1 MVRVVAFG
9 VVGVHGVRHVGGDA
23 EGAREGPVE
32 VLGAAAARG
41 DGPAEHPLQQ
51 GPWAPDWEPLPTSS
65 WSKAASTGMWAGGRA
80 AVAAETSAV
89 TPACTEIWLSRRGET
104 RNSSSAP
111 R

>member
-23 EGAREGPVE
+23 EGAGEGPVE

-51 GPWAPDWEPLPTSS
+51 GALGARLG
-65 WSKAASTGMWAGGRA
+65 AAADLFVVEGGEHRDVGGR
-80 AVAAETSAV
+80 
-89 TPACTEIWLSRRGET
+89 PGGGGGGDQRGDARVHGDLVVQT
-104 RNSSSAP
+104 R
-111 R
+111 